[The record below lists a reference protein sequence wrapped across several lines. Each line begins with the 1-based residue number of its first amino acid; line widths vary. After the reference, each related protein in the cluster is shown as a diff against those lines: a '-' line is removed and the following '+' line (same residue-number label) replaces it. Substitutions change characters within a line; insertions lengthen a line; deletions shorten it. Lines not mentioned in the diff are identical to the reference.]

1 MALPEPQ
8 TASGERKETMI
19 SEREKVPIVERKEGE
34 IKPEVKDY
42 LTKVET
48 AAEIDLPQPITDDQ
62 GQVVADDVS
71 PKKVKIELPLTEAGM
86 ASGLHYKIT
95 TSFRWLA
102 EWCQRLVKIT
112 HGKFVYRKAKT

>member
-8 TASGERKETMI
+8 TASGEEKERLI
-19 SEREKVPIVERKEGE
+19 SEREKIPIVERKAE
-34 IKPEVKDY
+34 IKPEVRDY

-71 PKKVKIELPLTEAGM
+71 PRKVTIELPLTEAGM
-86 ASGLHYKIT
+86 VNGLHHKIT
-95 TSFRWLA
+95 ASFRWLA

-112 HGKFVYRKAKT
+112 HGKFVYRGAKT